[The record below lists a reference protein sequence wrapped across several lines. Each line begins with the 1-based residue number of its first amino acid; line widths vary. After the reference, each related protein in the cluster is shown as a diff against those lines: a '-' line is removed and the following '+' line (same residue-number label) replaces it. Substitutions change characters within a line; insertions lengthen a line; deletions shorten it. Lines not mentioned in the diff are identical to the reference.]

1 MSLFWEG
8 LHIVMDKD
16 LPPNTLVVKVSEDMY
31 HCIEDDPKTRP
42 LTGHMPLMLPS
53 PSAHTEAITPIAIQ

>member
-16 LPPNTLVVKVSEDMY
+16 LPPRALVVTVGEDIY
-31 HCIEDDPKTRP
+31 HCIEDDPKTLP
-42 LTGHMPLMLPS
+42 LTGPIPMMLQIPNI
-53 PSAHTEAITPIAIQ
+53 HTEAITPIDLQ